1 MVFMLPCL
9 GVWWYFQRP
18 ELLSVLLALLCLPFV
33 PVIPIILATIIG
45 TLVAFFTGRSRHKAF
60 MGIMANLV
68 LVFGIFGLSSLL
80 SRSNQPEID
89 LANYAISMQDMLIK
103 QYPPAR
109 LFFNATQGDVASFL
123 IFAVLSLAVFALF
136 TLLLAKV
143 FKPLHSKL
151 TSVSMKKSAAKL
163 QYSDTGCFVALI
175 KREAKRFLSSSVY
188 FVNCGIGALMG
199 LAGVVYILFF
209 GSAYVEIVMETP
221 VLYASVLAI
230 LPAVAG
236 VFSSIS
242 CTSAVSVSLEGQS
255 LWVIKQLPVSGY
267 SVFMSKIAFNLLL
280 TAPVS
285 LLISVVG
292 IFLFKISGFYAIIT
306 LIYPLIVCAFIA
318 YAGLVINLK
327 FPSFTWTSE
336 TKVVKQSASMGIV
349 TAFAMTI
356 AGGTFA
362 LVSLVFKGDTA
373 YLAYLILG
381 TVMLSAVIIWNRYL
395 KKNSDKILLRF

>member
-1 MVFMLPCL
+1 
-9 GVWWYFQRP
+9 
-18 ELLSVLLALLCLPFV
+18 
-33 PVIPIILATIIG
+33 
-45 TLVAFFTGRSRHKAF
+45 
-60 MGIMANLV
+60 
-68 LVFGIFGLSSLL
+68 
-80 SRSNQPEID
+80 
-89 LANYAISMQDMLIK
+89 
-103 QYPPAR
+103 
-109 LFFNATQGDVASFL
+109 
-123 IFAVLSLAVFALF
+123 
-136 TLLLAKV
+136 
-143 FKPLHSKL
+143 
-151 TSVSMKKSAAKL
+151 
-163 QYSDTGCFVALI
+163 
-175 KREAKRFLSSSVY
+175 
-188 FVNCGIGALMG
+188 
-199 LAGVVYILFF
+199 YILFF
-209 GSAYVEIVMETP
+209 GSAYVAVVMETP

-381 TVMLSAVIIWNRYL
+381 TVMLSAVIIWNSYL